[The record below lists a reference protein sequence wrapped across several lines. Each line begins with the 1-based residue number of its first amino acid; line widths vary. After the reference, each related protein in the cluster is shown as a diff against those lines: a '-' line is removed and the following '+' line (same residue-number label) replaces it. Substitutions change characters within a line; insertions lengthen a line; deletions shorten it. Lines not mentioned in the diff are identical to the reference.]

1 MPITKSVKNVKENV
15 RDNKTLKRI
24 ETVGASANVLK
35 QFFEKGFKTFDALKS
50 IVLHYYPD
58 ISEVRLYDFWYFRIV
73 DNEICESLENVFDK
87 LKSE

>member
-1 MPITKSVKNVKENV
+1 MPITKSTKNGKENV

-24 ETVGASANVLK
+24 VTVQSSSNILK

-50 IVLHYYPD
+50 ILLHYYPD
-58 ISEVRLYDFWYFRIV
+58 IPEVRLYDFWYFRIV
-73 DNEICESLENVFDK
+73 DSEICEALENVFEK